1 MQEIQIEN
9 SINIDTALP
18 NPYGDQENIRI
29 EFIDTD
35 VILSLNSLTADEQ
48 VIYTNFTKL
57 FLNKQVKIENYSL
70 LAFIYRETNDV
81 LIDEQIVLNYNTTN
95 NVIQN
100 KINEFITLAL
110 SKKLIIF

>member
-18 NPYGDQENIRI
+18 NPHGDQENIRI

-35 VILSLNSLTADEQ
+35 VILSFNSLTADEQ